1 MPAEVSEPTSLVLEI
16 EGKTTRGGRREGRTP
31 RDNEPSKK
39 VEAKKT
45 CGKQNKIDF
54 NYYDSILKE

>member
-1 MPAEVSEPTSLVLEI
+1 VSETTSLVLEI
-16 EGKTTRGGRREGRTP
+16 EGKTTRGGRTEGRTP

-45 CGKQNKIDF
+45 CGKLNKIDF